1 MSGRFYYYGGG
12 GNSPYGWVAWVIG
25 LAVFVGLGILLLPIV
40 GAIVLIL
47 AAVAVAG
54 FLFRVVAGLLSPVN
68 REGSDIPESGNMPG
82 SEEAFQSREPN
93 PAAPEPIAC
102 DPTLEV
108 KDAVVIEEID
118 RENRSDNNRKNS

>member
-54 FLFRVVAGLLSPVN
+54 FLFRVVADLLGTICPGICRGAPSPLSPVSRILRHPN
-68 REGSDIPESGNMPG
+68 RL
-82 SEEAFQSREPN
+82 
-93 PAAPEPIAC
+93 PAIR
-102 DPTLEV
+102 LL
-108 KDAVVIEEID
+108 K
-118 RENRSDNNRKNS
+118 